1 MDLTGRK
8 LVFAHRGASA
18 YAPENTLPA
27 FALAA
32 DMNSFGVELDVHRT
46 KDGQIAV
53 IHDERI
59 DRVSD
64 GTGKVSEM
72 TLEELRQYSFRAG
85 FGDRFG
91 KVDIPT
97 LDEVYELLGPRGL
110 YVNVEIKDS
119 GTDFVKQVRDCAEK
133 HRMTDKVIYSSFNHW
148 NLTDMLSLDRNA
160 FVAPL
165 YGGEIVMPAD
175 YARLF
180 GARAIHPHY
189 WQILTHP
196 EIVSRAHEIGI
207 RVHPWTVDDP
217 AAIKALRDLDIDAVI
232 TNTPDKA
239 LEIMNA

>member
-1 MDLTGRK
+1 M
-8 LVFAHRGASA
+8 
-18 YAPENTLPA
+18 
-27 FALAA
+27 
-32 DMNSFGVELDVHRT
+32 
-46 KDGQIAV
+46 
-53 IHDERI
+53 
-59 DRVSD
+59 
-64 GTGKVSEM
+64 
-72 TLEELRQYSFRAG
+72 
-85 FGDRFG
+85 
-91 KVDIPT
+91 
-97 LDEVYELLGPRGL
+97 
-110 YVNVEIKDS
+110 EIKDS

-148 NLTDMLSLDRNA
+148 NLTDMLSLDRNT

-189 WQILTHP
+189 GQILTHP

>member
-1 MDLTGRK
+1 MQTDEATLRKTVAKNIAQYRKAHHDTQLDLATK
-8 LVFAHRGASA
+8 LN
-18 YAPENTLPA
+18 Y
-27 FALAA
+27 
-32 DMNSFGVELDVHRT
+32 
-46 KDGQIAV
+46 
-53 IHDERI
+53 
-59 DRVSD
+59 SD
-64 GTGKVSEM
+64 
-72 TLEELRQYSFRAG
+72 
-85 FGDRFG
+85 
-91 KVDIPT
+91 
-97 LDEVYELLGPRGL
+97 
-110 YVNVEIKDS
+110 
-119 GTDFVKQVRDCAEK
+119 
-133 HRMTDKVIYSSFNHW
+133 SFNHW

-189 WQILTHP
+189 GQILTHP